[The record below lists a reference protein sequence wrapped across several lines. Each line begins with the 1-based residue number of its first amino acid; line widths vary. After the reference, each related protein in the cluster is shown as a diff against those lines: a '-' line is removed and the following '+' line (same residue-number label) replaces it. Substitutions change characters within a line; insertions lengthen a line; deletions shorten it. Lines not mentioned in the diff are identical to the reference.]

1 MISVSKAK
9 IQNIDKWLIAAVC
22 ALTVFGIVC
31 VGSALRINLGED
43 ASGYYSQMI
52 FFCKR
57 TCNNVFCGVSRY

>member
-43 ASGYYSQMI
+43 ATKNIITSPLAKKI
-52 FFCKR
+52 I
-57 TCNNVFCGVSRY
+57 

>member
-43 ASGYYSQMI
+43 ASG
-52 FFCKR
+52 
-57 TCNNVFCGVSRY
+57 